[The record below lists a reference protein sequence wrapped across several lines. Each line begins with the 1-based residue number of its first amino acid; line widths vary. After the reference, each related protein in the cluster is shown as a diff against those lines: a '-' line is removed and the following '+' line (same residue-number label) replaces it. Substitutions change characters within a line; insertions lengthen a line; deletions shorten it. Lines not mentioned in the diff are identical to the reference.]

1 MLIKVRDFRD
11 PVIKEITKA
20 IEENACWFDKTEKKR
35 YTRVNPDKHEVKL
48 GEYTS
53 YRNVENN
60 DYVFSI
66 NAKDYTIEI
75 TLKEK
80 ECLDGNYFYSSYK
93 ITMTH
98 TRDYF
103 YSAITNPEDSGEL
116 VRNLL
121 PDLVQSFNYKEE

>member
-11 PVIKEITKA
+11 AVIKEITKA
-20 IEENACWFDKTEKKR
+20 IEEKAFWFDKTEKKR
-35 YTRVNPDKHEVKL
+35 YKRVNPDKQEVNL

-66 NAKDYTIEI
+66 KVKDYTIEI
-75 TLKEK
+75 HLKEK
-80 ECLDGNYFYSSYK
+80 EDIDKNQFYSSYR

-98 TRDYF
+98 TKDYF
-103 YSAITNPEDSGEL
+103 FSYIMKPEESGDL
-116 VRNLL
+116 THNLL
-121 PDLVQSFNYKEE
+121 ADLVQSFNYKEE

>member
-11 PVIKEITKA
+11 LIIKEITKT
-20 IEENACWFDKTEKKR
+20 IEENAFWFDKTEKKH
-35 YTRVNPDKHEVKL
+35 YTRVNPDKQEVNL

-75 TLKEK
+75 TLKDQEDPD
-80 ECLDGNYFYSSYK
+80 ENRFFSNYRIKMS
-93 ITMTH
+93 H
-98 TRDYF
+98 TKDYF
-103 YSAITNPEDSGEL
+103 FSFITKPEDSGEL
-116 VRNLL
+116 LRNLL
-121 PDLVQSFNYKEE
+121 PDLLQSFSYKEG